1 MKEKKAL
8 VLCGGG
14 ARGGYHIGVWE
25 ALKEIGYNTEIITGT
40 SVGALNGAL
49 LTIGEDELAHNIWEN
64 MSMDTVFEKKAKKDI
79 NSINSPS
86 EFILDMI
93 EIGGIAPKPLK
104 QLVNKLANE
113 KKFRESNIDFGLV
126 ITATKPMRK
135 VEKYIDEMEEGKIAD
150 YILASSACF
159 PIMKMYEINGVN
171 YVDGGYSD
179 NIPFELALK
188 RGATELVIVDMP
200 GMFKI
205 KKIEDINAKVHYV
218 FPKHDLG
225 NFIIFNK
232 EVANKDIILGY
243 LDTLKVFDKLE
254 GIYYYFKENS
264 IIDGYKYKSSIKSV
278 YNRIFTNLPSIGQIE
293 KLATTKLINY
303 MKKYNENTIYSNTS
317 DILTNLEI
325 TAQTYEID
333 YTKIYTFEELANIVL
348 DKYESSI
355 ETEEYKRILSLSKIK
370 ETVDSLEEVRKL
382 IKQYD
387 NKNIIAYLVYLLKL
401 PEITQ
406 MQKNQILVIAM
417 VMPNYIY
424 SAIFIAGYLKGKK

>member
-14 ARGGYHIGVWE
+14 ARGGYHIGVWK
-25 ALKEIGYNTEIITGT
+25 ALKEINYNPKIITGT

-49 LTIGEDELAHNIWEN
+49 LTLGEDEMAYQIWEN
-64 MSMDTVFEKKAKKDI
+64 MTMDTVFEKKEKKDI
-79 NSINSPS
+79 NSINSPA
-86 EFILDMI
+86 EFIL
-93 EIGGIAPKPLK
+93 EVGELGGIDPKPLRE
-104 QLVNKLANE
+104 LVTKLADE
-113 KKFRESNIDFGLV
+113 KKFRESDIEFGLV
-126 ITATKPMRK
+126 VTATKPMRR
-135 VEKYIDEMEEGKIAD
+135 VEKCIDEMEEGKIAD

-171 YVDGGYSD
+171 YVDGGYTD

-200 GMFKI
+200 GMFKL

-218 FPKHDLG
+218 YPKHDLG

-243 LDTLKVFDKLE
+243 LDTLKAFDKLE
-254 GIYYYFKENS
+254 GIYYSFSENS
-264 IIDGYKYKSSIKSV
+264 NIEAYKYNKKIKST
-278 YNRIFTNLPSIGQIE
+278 YQRIFTNLPSIGKIE
-293 KLATTKLINY
+293 KLATNKLVNY
-303 MKKYNENTIYSNTS
+303 MKKYNEDIVFANTS
-317 DILTNLEI
+317 DALIALEI
-325 TAQTYEID
+325 AAQSYEID
-333 YTKIYTFEELANIVL
+333 YTKIYGFQELADIVL
-348 DKYESSI
+348 ERYQDSI
-355 ETEEYKRILSLSKIK
+355 KTEEYKRILSLSKIMQ
-370 ETVDSLEEVRKL
+370 TVNTLEEVRKL

-387 NKNIIAYLVYLLKL
+387 SKNIIAYLVHLLTM

-406 MQKNQILVIAM
+406 IQKNQILVIAM

-424 SAIFIAGYLKGKK
+424 SAIFIAAYLNK